1 MRTRKANKV
10 SETII
15 TKGKILT
22 ADPIYNDILNREP
35 EEIKNKKVAEL
46 ADKVTRI
53 ESKIGGRVEELNKAI
68 EESRNKE
75 KALTQE
81 RERERKRDAFLYLE
95 ARAKLDKQ
103 EKKTQELIKER
114 DALIDKE
121 LSADDY
127 MDIITTVLSEY
138 DKDREK
144 RKEELIEH
152 LVIAEDL
159 LNESFNQ
166 CTAFNRLLSRLAKI
180 RGTKHE
186 ESVNNY
192 KTSCRNPLGS
202 ISVKEDVNTVR
213 NAHTIRNMVTHI
225 K

>member
-1 MRTRKANKV
+1 MRAGKANKGNV
-10 SETII
+10 I
-15 TKGKILT
+15 KKDKIVT

-35 EEIKNKKVAEL
+35 EEIENKKVAEL

-53 ESKIGGRVEELNKAI
+53 ESKIGGKLEELNKAI
-68 EESRNKE
+68 EQSRKKE

-103 EKKTQELIKER
+103 EKKTQELIKDR

-138 DKDREK
+138 DKDNEK
-144 RKEELIEH
+144 RKAELIEH

-166 CTAFNRLLSRLAKI
+166 CVAFNRLLTSLAKI

-192 KTSCRNPLGS
+192 KTPYRNSLGS
-202 ISVKEDVNTVR
+202 ITVKDDINTVR
-213 NAHTIRNMVTHI
+213 NAHIIRNMIAHI